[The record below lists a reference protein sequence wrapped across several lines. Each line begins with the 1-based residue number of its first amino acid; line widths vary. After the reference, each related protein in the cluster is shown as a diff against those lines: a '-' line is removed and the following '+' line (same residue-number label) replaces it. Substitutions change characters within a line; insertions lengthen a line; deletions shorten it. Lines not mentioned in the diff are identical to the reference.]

1 MDQNEFKRHLV
12 QLTELNPRQRRKLHE
27 TMRVTE
33 EAQVVAEN
41 LKNEYTLIESI
52 LTGSMKNFKDG
63 IKLMGCAMKFPVPK
77 SF

>member
-33 EAQVVAEN
+33 EAQV
-41 LKNEYTLIESI
+41 
-52 LTGSMKNFKDG
+52 
-63 IKLMGCAMKFPVPK
+63 
-77 SF
+77 

>member
-1 MDQNEFKRHLV
+1 MDQNEFKRYLV
-12 QLTELNPRQRRKLHE
+12 QLTELNPRQRRKVHD

-52 LTGSMKNFKDG
+52 LTASMINFKDG
-63 IKLMGCAMKFPVPK
+63 VKLMVFNTTVAKNA
-77 SF
+77 